1 MKFDKRRI
9 FMRISK
15 SAEAIRSH
23 QLARIK
29 QVLSLA
35 FEETSFYR
43 DLYVSA
49 GFSPQM
55 VNSLDDIDLI
65 PVVNRKMIQ
74 DAQAA
79 DPYAMVPKSKR
90 DAISWKQTT
99 SGSSGLPITIYASRV
114 ERLKILNIIL
124 RSYRINGMKYFD
136 TSVTIKDP
144 IDIAKPNIVQRLGG
158 FRHDYYDIYQPVEE
172 IRAEIYDKWK
182 KIDVLKSMPS
192 DLANLAWLI
201 SSQGLPF
208 PPVAHLFTDSE
219 KLDDPTRKFVE
230 EVFGCQAID
239 FYATTEVGVVAFQSN
254 DSDGKYHIN
263 DDAVFAETKSNPQ
276 LEDSDSDL
284 LVTGLINFTTP
295 IIRYQIG
302 DVVTAGNREPVG
314 DIPFSTVDRIHGK
327 YLDFIVGVDGKIVS
341 SHAVKQNLTHL
352 KGIRRFQ
359 VVQREQSALTI
370 YIAPDSNWTSL
381 IEEEIIRLFR
391 RDFGTEMKLKI
402 VMDENLVNKSNDY
415 KKFKVVESLV
425 AQRLLSN

>member
-1 MKFDKRRI
+1 MKFDKRRM
-9 FMRISK
+9 FMKIRK
-15 SAEAIRSH
+15 STGAIRAH
-23 QLARIK
+23 QLAKIK
-29 QVLSLA
+29 KVLSLA
-35 FEETSFYR
+35 YEETSFYQN
-43 DLYVSA
+43 LYDSA
-49 GFSPQM
+49 SFNPKM
-55 VNSLDDIDLI
+55 VQSLEDVALI
-65 PVVNRKMIQ
+65 PIVNRKMIQ

-90 DAISWKQTT
+90 DGISWKQTT
-99 SGSSGLPITIYASRV
+99 SGSSGLPITIYASRA
-114 ERLKILNIIL
+114 ERLRILNTIL
-124 RSYRINGMKYFD
+124 RSYRINGLKYFD

-144 IDIAKPNIVQRLGG
+144 IDIARPNIVQRLGG

-172 IRAEIYDKWK
+172 FRAAIYNKWK

-201 SSQGLPF
+201 SSKGLPF
-208 PPVAHLFTDSE
+208 PPVENLFTDSE
-219 KLDDPTRKFVE
+219 KLDDPTRKFIE
-230 EVFGCQAID
+230 GVFGCQAID
-239 FYATTEVGVVAFQSN
+239 FYATTEVGVVAFQSKN
-254 DSDGKYHIN
+254 SKGRYHVN
-263 DDAVFAETKSNPQ
+263 DDAVFAETRFNPQ
-276 LEDSDSDL
+276 LEESDSDL

-302 DVVTAGNREPVG
+302 DVVTAGNREPVAG
-314 DIPFSTVDRIHGK
+314 IPFSTVERIHGK

-359 VVQREQSALTI
+359 VVQREQSAITI

-381 IEEEIIRLFR
+381 IEEEVFRLFR
-391 RDFGTEMKLKI
+391 KDFGTEMNLEI
-402 VMDENLVNKSNDY
+402 LIDENLVNKTSDY

>member
-1 MKFDKRRI
+1 
-9 FMRISK
+9 MRISK

>member
-1 MKFDKRRI
+1 MKIR
-9 FMRISK
+9 K
-15 SAEAIRSH
+15 SAEAIKAH
-23 QLARIK
+23 QLVRIK

-35 FEETSFYR
+35 YEETSFYQ
-43 DLYVSA
+43 DLYDSA

-55 VNSLDDIDLI
+55 VKTLEDVDLI
-65 PVVNRKMIQ
+65 PIINRKMIQ

-79 DPYAMVPKSKR
+79 DPFAIVPKSKHN
-90 DAISWKQTT
+90 AISWKQTT
-99 SGSSGLPITIYASRV
+99 SGSSGLPITIYASRT
-114 ERLKILNIIL
+114 ERLKILNTIL

-158 FRHDYYDIYQPVEE
+158 FRHDYYDIYQPVDG
-172 IRAEIYDKWK
+172 IRAAIYNKWK

-201 SSQGLPF
+201 SSKGLPF
-208 PPVAHLFTDSE
+208 PPVENLFTDSE
-219 KLDDPTRKFVE
+219 KLDEPTRKFVE
-230 EVFGCQAID
+230 KVFGCQAID
-239 FYATTEVGVVAFQSN
+239 FYATTEVGVVAFQSRYSN
-254 DSDGKYHIN
+254 GKYHIN
-263 DDAVFAETKSNPQ
+263 DDAVFVETRFNPQ

-302 DVVTAGNREPVG
+302 DVVTAGNRQPVAG
-314 DIPFSTVDRIHGK
+314 IPFSTVERIHGK

-359 VVQREQSALTI
+359 VVQREQSAITI

-381 IEEEIIRLFR
+381 VEEEIIQLFR
-391 RDFGTEMKLKI
+391 KDFGTEMNIQIL
-402 VMDENLVNKSNDY
+402 MDDNLVNKTSDY